1 MDPIE
6 MVYTSCTKWLD
17 DLIQANPM
25 TLVDSYDAATWFDEV
40 VKDAMKIFL
49 DYGFQT
55 DRARNDAILILRAL
69 FYEHYLFMKQ
79 FSQTQIKPNLD
90 AWARLE
96 AAPQSVQKSAT
107 WHAESYNMI
116 SGHEFGAICVG
127 GPAERNSVIEKKC
140 APPVTIL
147 ADAADS
153 KIVYLTSAEGVLSP
167 FKWGWRYEPVARD
180 VFEAHHAEGKVI
192 DTLGRLRH
200 TTLPRLGASPD
211 GLIISGPRCGRL
223 VELKCPSS
231 RLLDGTIPMRY
242 YCQMQL
248 QAEVCDV
255 DAVEYFECAF
265 ASVPVLTNYILS
277 LAKLPYVGKL
287 CVIGN
292 EKNEPTEY
300 IYSPLFPATKL
311 GISSA
316 NQWTAQGTILET
328 CCWYVKDSHHST
340 VLRNKRWWNT
350 VGFPA
355 YTELW
360 KEIDKARES
369 GKYKRQALFVDDA
382 TTVASDH
389 GSVGT
394 EVVADENTSDAFVGV
409 HATEVETAPSEA

>member
-1 MDPIE
+1 MDSLE
-6 MVYTSCTKWLD
+6 MIYTSCTKWLD
-17 DLIQANPM
+17 DLIQAHPM

-49 DYGFQT
+49 EYGFQT
-55 DRARNDAILILRAL
+55 DRARNDAIQILRAL

-79 FSQTQIKPNLD
+79 FSKTQIKPNLE
-90 AWARLE
+90 AKARLE

-127 GPAERNSVIEKKC
+127 GPAERKSVIEKKC

-265 ASVPVLTNYILS
+265 ASVPVLTNDILS

-292 EKNEPTEY
+292 EKNEPAEY
-300 IYSPLFPATKL
+300 VYSPLFPATRK

-316 NQWTAQGTILET
+316 NQWTAKGTILET

-350 VGFPA
+350 IGFPA

-360 KEIDKARES
+360 KEIDLTRAS
-369 GKYKRQALFVDDA
+369 GKFKRQALFVDDA

-394 EVVADENTSDAFVGV
+394 EVVADENTIDAFVGV
-409 HATEVETAPSEA
+409 LATEVETAPSEA